1 MKTLLLPRINGTRR
15 CTLVWLLIFSWAAL
29 TQEPPAAEDAKA
41 ALIQQLKSPDW
52 KVRQQ
57 AVETLKSNRSMS
69 HVVVST
75 LIESIPAANENARFQ
90 ISSTL
95 GLVVLQVSEA
105 IPTLEKALKHSRPEV
120 RAYAAFAFTSLRDQA
135 SGKAVVPALLDLLH
149 DKDARV
155 RGRAVQTLGSLD
167 PANSSLVSLFVTA
180 LRDPDAKVR
189 MFAAGA
195 LGRTGSGTPE
205 VRDALTIALRDEAP
219 EVRMIAADVL
229 GGMKAEAKEVAS
241 AITEAQFN
249 YITNQGAIVITGYI
263 GSGGEVVIPDKL
275 KGLVVNRIGND
286 AFRGCYSVTS
296 LRIPSSVS
304 GIGDGAFTSC
314 NIANVTIPSS
324 VINIGLAAFGV
335 CANLSA
341 VTVDDANPFFSSV
354 DGVLLNK
361 SQTTLIQDP
370 GGRAGSYTIPN
381 SVIRIGE
388 AAFMRCNTL
397 TGISIPDP
405 VTSIGNDAFA
415 GCSSLTTFPVANGVT
430 QIGTN
435 AFSGCSG
442 LASAAIPSG
451 IKSLRDGTFSYCTG
465 LTNVW
470 MPKGVTSI
478 GQNVFSGC
486 TGLTTATIPSNVT
499 NIGDSAYFYCTNLTS
514 LAFPDSVTRIG
525 AAAYHYCINLTNVT
539 IPASVSV
546 IGNWAFGGCPSL
558 KTVRFLGNAPNPAT
572 VGTNVFTAS
581 DQVTVYR
588 PKAAQGWGSAFGGR
602 PTALE

>member
-1 MKTLLLPRINGTRR
+1 MKTRSLLTINWACRS
-15 CTLVWLLIFSWAAL
+15 TLVWLLVFSWAAL
-29 TQEPPAAEDAKA
+29 TQEPSAAEDAKS
-41 ALIQQLKSPDW
+41 ALIQQLKSPDL

-57 AVETLKSNRSMS
+57 AVETLKANPSMS
-69 HVVVST
+69 HVVVSA
-75 LIESIPAANENARFQ
+75 LLESIPAANENARFQ

-95 GLVVLQVSEA
+95 GVVVLQVSEA
-105 IPTLEKALKHSRPEV
+105 IPTLEKALRHPRPEV
-120 RAYAAFAFTSLRDQA
+120 RAYAAFAFTYLHDQA
-135 SGKAVVPALLDLLH
+135 SGKAVVPSLVDLLH

-167 PANSSLVSLFVTA
+167 PANSSLVSLFVAA
-180 LRDPDAKVR
+180 LKDSDPKVR

-195 LGRTGSGTPE
+195 LGRTGSGTPQ
-205 VRDALTIALRDEAP
+205 VREALTIALRDEAP

-263 GSGGEVVIPDKL
+263 GSGGDVLIPDKL

-286 AFRGCYSVTS
+286 AFRGCYSVTG
-296 LRIPSSVS
+296 LKIPSSVS
-304 GIGDGAFTSC
+304 SVGDGAFASSSIT
-314 NIANVTIPSS
+314 NVTIPSS
-324 VINIGLAAFGV
+324 VTHIGVAAFGV
-335 CANLSA
+335 CAGLSA
-341 VTVDDANPFFSSV
+341 IVVDDANPFFSSV

-361 SQTTLIQDP
+361 SQTTLIQYP

-388 AAFMRCNTL
+388 AAFARCGAL
-397 TGISIPDP
+397 TGITMSDH

-435 AFSGCSG
+435 AFSNCSG

-451 IKSLRDGTFSYCTG
+451 VKKLTDGAFSYCTG
-465 LTNVW
+465 LTNVS

-478 GQNVFSGC
+478 GHNVFSGC
-486 TGLTTATIPSNVT
+486 TGLTTTTIPSSVT

-514 LAFPDSVTRIG
+514 VAFPDGVTRIG
-525 AAAYHYCINLTNVT
+525 AAAFHYCIRLTNVT
-539 IPASVSV
+539 IAGSVNA
-546 IGNWAFGGCPSL
+546 IGDGAFGGCPSL
-558 KTVRFLGNAPNPAT
+558 KTVRFQGNAPNPAT
-572 VGTNVFTAS
+572 VGTNVFIAS

-588 PKAAQGWGSAFGGR
+588 SKDAKGWGPAFGGR